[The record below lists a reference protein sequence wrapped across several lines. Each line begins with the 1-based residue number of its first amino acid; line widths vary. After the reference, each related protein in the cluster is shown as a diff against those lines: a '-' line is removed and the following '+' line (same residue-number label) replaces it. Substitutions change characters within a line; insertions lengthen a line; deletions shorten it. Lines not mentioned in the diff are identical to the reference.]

1 MKWNNELDNKLKSLI
16 NLNKDYNEIAKEF
29 NVSYRTL
36 TNRAFRLGLKVL
48 KQHHEIILCKNCGK
62 SINKT
67 LSNEK
72 KFCNQSCSAQYN
84 NKRRKHSEETKNK
97 IRHTIKSKFPT
108 KMKENKIV
116 RNKKLRE
123 NRPLISIRK
132 CRFCGN
138 DKPILK
144 HKIICSDCGFM
155 YYKFYRPLCE
165 FNINVNDYPDEFNLS
180 LVKKL
185 GWYSPSN
192 KGNNLNGVSK
202 DHIYSVYD
210 GFKNN
215 VDFNILK
222 HPANCKLVQHID
234 NNKKKCQSLITLDK
248 LLLKIKKWNEKYVS
262 VVQ

>member
-36 TNRAFRLGLKVL
+36 TNRAFRLGLKIL
-48 KQHHEIILCKNCGK
+48 KQHHETILCKNCGK

-84 NKRRKHSEETKNK
+84 NKKRKHSEETKNK
-97 IRHTIKSKFPT
+97 IRNTIKSKFPA

-116 RNKKLRE
+116 RNKKLRG

-132 CRFCGN
+132 CKFCGI

-144 HKIICSDCGFM
+144 QKSICNDCAIN
-155 YYKFYRPLCE
+155 YYKVYRPLCE
-165 FNINVNDYPDEFNLS
+165 FDFNVYNYKNEFELS
-180 LVKKL
+180 IVNEY
-185 GWYSPSN
+185 GWYSPTN
-192 KGNNLNGVSK
+192 KRNNLNGVSK

-215 VDFNILK
+215 VDYKIIK
-222 HPANCKLVQHID
+222 HPANCQLMKHID
-234 NNKKKCQSLITLDK
+234 NNKKKCQSLITLNE
-248 LLLKIKKWNEKYVS
+248 LLERIEKWNEKYVS